1 MRVRN
6 RIHPGRQGMRGKR
19 ASWQTFPEIS
29 VIIAVVVSLLLF
41 VLLLFLESY
50 LPHPGWQGL
59 NDKRASW

>member
-1 MRVRN
+1 MN
-6 RIHPGRQGMRGKR
+6 GKR